1 MCIRDRLE
9 AEGHPGQETH
19 LGVRAL
25 DQPVGQPVLEA
36 GVDRDTVLGDPLGQ
50 VDESGDPAAPGPG
63 QPMVEQALA
72 VLALERE
79 DLTQLL
85 LEQVGPV
92 EAVVDLGDPGQL
104 GRLLVGEVF
113 GVLPQRV
120 PGVFEVAGVPA
131 GPLLAGRVPCLAA
144 NLVQGVCG
152 APPRCGTDLRTARRW
167 GTCRRPR
174 RRSTSRRRRD
184 VRDGGTPRFTEGGE
198 ELRQRLAVS
207 TRRGPHQPATVVIH
221 DESDVSVPALVA
233 DLPGRP
239 GAAMR
244 PAYPARSRS
253 LFGCLGRARGNE
265 ASRSESSRPSTPCCN
280 RWFGGWSSRASRTWR
295 WSRPGCTG
303 SRSSTPCARAIPW
316 RSCRSTPGM

>member
-1 MCIRDRLE
+1 M
-9 AEGHPGQETH
+9 A
-19 LGVRAL
+19 
-25 DQPVGQPVLEA
+25 
-36 GVDRDTVLGDPLGQ
+36 
-50 VDESGDPAAPGPG
+50 SGDV
-63 QPMVEQALA
+63 QPKAIRVKRRTL
-72 VLALERE
+72 VFVLSTSPLDSRCSRLALIEMRCLAIRWAKWTKAGIRQRLAQASQWSSRRLPSSPLSAK

-92 EAVVDLGDPGQL
+92 EAVVDRGAPGQL
-104 GRLLVGEVF
+104 GRLLLGEVF

-131 GPLLAGRVPCLAA
+131 EPLLAGRVPGLAA
-144 NLVQGVCG
+144 NLVQRVGGPRHDVERICAAHGVG
-152 APPRCGTDLRTARRW
+152 ALVGDLV
-167 GTCRRPR
+167 GDPR
-174 RRSTSRRRRD
+174 RGVGRD
-184 VRDGGTPRFTEGGE
+184 VRDGGTPGFTEGVE

-316 RSCRSTPGM
+316 RSCWSTPGM